1 MLSQEQKQIL
11 DELPFRPVATLTV
24 DQTILL
30 NADYRPMGV
39 INWRRAIR
47 LVMKGKAEV
56 LKYSEKVIHTVS
68 RTITFL
74 VPKLIRLLKFV
85 RMLYRQRVPFN
96 KRNVFIRD
104 GFTCCYCGVKHPRLS
119 LDHVTPRSKGGQST
133 FENVVTACFPCNNKK
148 DNRTPEKAGM
158 FLKKRPFA
166 PTIHEFMLIQIQ
178 RLGLDGVLKE
188 YGLI

>member
-1 MLSQEQKQIL
+1 MVAKEQKQIQQTV
-11 DELPFRPVATLTV
+11 PFVPIPIATL

-56 LKYSEKVIHTVS
+56 LKYSEKAIHTVS
-68 RTITFL
+68 KTITFL

-104 GFTCCYCGVKHPRLS
+104 GFTCCYCGEKHTRLS
-119 LDHVTPRSKGGQST
+119 LDHVTPKAQGGQST

-188 YGLI
+188 YGIL